1 MGKEAEAAVVAPII
15 YGGNAMHVTQAQF
28 TNFKKFFI
36 YSFTQYMLHCMN
48 FIELLV
54 YTSE

>member
-28 TNFKKFFI
+28 TIFTIFSLH
-36 YSFTQYMLHCMN
+36 SFTQYMLHCMN
-48 FIELLV
+48 FIQLQ